1 MSAVL
6 TAPAA
11 VDFGVSIRNPN
22 FLKLGIT
29 WLVVGC
35 AAVAINVV
43 SSFRLEEVGVLLAGG
58 PLLLGAFEL
67 MKWRRTYLVVESSGI
82 TSHRIAQTLACTWDE
97 IDGLDLLGPG
107 DRTPFVLNFAWW
119 ADRASLR
126 LVTGT
131 RHPVPA
137 IQPYHGF
144 TSLTFLKLR
153 QWTTADELVEQ
164 LNQMVRGARGV
175 HRTTTFTRP

>member
-6 TAPAA
+6 IAPAS
-11 VDFGVSIRNPN
+11 VDLGEPIRNPN

-29 WLVVGC
+29 WLVVGI
-35 AAVAINVV
+35 AAVGLNVV
-43 SSFRLEEVGVLLAGG
+43 SSFRLEEVGVLFAGG

-67 MKWRRTYLVVESSGI
+67 MKWRRTYLIVESSGI
-82 TSHRIAQTLACTWDE
+82 TSHRIAQTLACAWEE

-107 DRTPFVLNFAWW
+107 ERSPFMLNFAWW

-126 LVTGT
+126 LVAGT

-153 QWTTADELVEQ
+153 QWTSADELVDQ
-164 LNQMVRGARGV
+164 LNRTVREARGG
-175 HRTTTFTRP
+175 HRTATFTRP